1 KEQVELRFSI
11 KNVNPRRCWIGNDKH
26 VGGVDHFPTANAR
39 AIEAEAV
46 SKNVFV
52 IFGERGGEMLPGAGE
67 IGELEIHEFYLA
79 VLDHFGNVG
88 RGLFVFSH
96 GSED

>member
-1 KEQVELRFSI
+1 
-11 KNVNPRRCWIGNDKH
+11 
-26 VGGVDHFPTANAR
+26 
-39 AIEAEAV
+39 
-46 SKNVFV
+46 
-52 IFGERGGEMLPGAGE
+52 MLPGAGKV
-67 IGELEIHEFYLA
+67 GELEIHEFYLA